1 MNADAALLPA
11 GIWEKLWAST
21 PYWFYIA
28 FLLPWTML
36 RDQLGP
42 WTAAA
47 VAVVPALAAALVVR
61 RLGRKHRLRRIE
73 ANLARGVIEAVVR
86 YPDEAGVAP
95 NSGWRAGCLA
105 LTDAGFRFQQLRGRT
120 SGPVG
125 APLQI
130 LSPRPLGARPL
141 RPREAPELEQGFQ
154 ALGFTVGQRPFEVAG
169 DPLYLRGLGL
179 RGDVD
184 AEDTPP

>member
-1 MNADAALLPA
+1 
-11 GIWEKLWAST
+11 
-21 PYWFYIA
+21 
-28 FLLPWTML
+28 
-36 RDQLGP
+36 
-42 WTAAA
+42 AAA
-47 VAVVPALAAALVVR
+47 VAVVPALVSALLVR
-61 RLGRKHRLRRIE
+61 RAGRKHRLRRID
-73 ANLARGVIEAVVR
+73 ANIARGVIEAVVR
-86 YPDEAGVAP
+86 YPDEAEIAP

-105 LTDAGFRFQQLRGRT
+105 LTDSGFLFQQLRGRT

-125 APLQI
+125 APLRI

-154 ALGFTVGQRPFEVAG
+154 ALGFMVGQRPFEVAG

-184 AEDTPP
+184 ADDSPP